1 MQPCSEKLLKLQYFL
16 FSVSEKL
23 LTRLMKI
30 PVEQLFDENQ
40 KELRKSFGFSFVGLA
55 VTLSLGPKCPW
66 GFPDSLAPLPSHK
79 AEKINRLNGSC

>member
-1 MQPCSEKLLKLQYFL
+1 
-16 FSVSEKL
+16 
-23 LTRLMKI
+23 MKI

-55 VTLSLGPKCPW
+55 VTLSLGPKCPR
-66 GFPDSLAPLPSHK
+66 GFPDSLPPSHK